1 MVVDRGSPARQVPG
15 PAERNVVREAAGV
28 PATDRA
34 RRMGQ
39 RAVTVWLTGLSGSGK
54 STIARELER
63 TLHTQG
69 RHAFVLDGDTLRTGL
84 NQDLGFSR
92 EDRAENVRRTAEVAR
107 VLNDAGLIAVV
118 ALISPFRGERQRARQ
133 IVGAE
138 RFVEVYVDTPLDVC
152 EARDVK
158 GLYAK
163 ARAGEIPEF
172 TGISSPYRGAGRA
185 DARSARR
192 WRAARRGC
200 RAAAGGHPRP
210 HRVALTANQ
219 P

>member
-1 MVVDRGSPARQVPG
+1 MVVDRGTPARPVPAA
-15 PAERNVVREAAGV
+15 AERHVRREASAI
-28 PATDRA
+28 AAADRT

-39 RAVTVWLTGLSGSGK
+39 RAITVWLTGLSGSGK

-63 TLHTQG
+63 TLHAQG

-107 VLNDAGLIAVV
+107 VLNDAGLIAIV
-118 ALISPFRGERQRARQ
+118 ALISPFRAEREHARA

-138 RFVEVYVDTPLDVC
+138 RFVEVHVDTPLEVC

-163 ARAGEIPEF
+163 ARAGEIAEF
-172 TGISSPYRGAGRA
+172 TGISSPYEAPLEPALVLQAGSETA
-185 DARSARR
+185 AES
-192 WRAARRGC
+192 AARLLALIQTRV
-200 RAAAGGHPRP
+200 APDPRP
-210 HRVALTANQ
+210 A